1 MRAGYRRW
9 AQDFDAPVPSPAR
22 LWALS
27 SDNEAALLA
36 LYRRGTPAKT
46 RRGWERDLACIAVW
60 KAIAFGS
67 PLLWPEK
74 QRIAQCFVPDHSRDP
89 TEAPGAA
96 PETARPRIAVGLRRC
111 LACPAPATL
120 DRWIAPWRALHRMRN
135 LASPFGTPLL
145 QQARVT
151 GRKATAR
158 PRSPKSRPPVARKV
172 PESLP
177 GSCDDGL
184 RGRCHC
190 AFLMLGFAPGGRRR
204 SELTGLQRD
213 DIGTDDFAARG
224 MIWLRPRETRATGTA
239 HAPCL
244 PLQADAAS
252 AVIGWI
258 ESARIDSG
266 PLFRPILKTDRA
278 LPRPLHPDAVRVILR
293 HRLQRAGLP
302 PDYVTPRGPRA
313 GFRAQAAL
321 EGTPRRQPRSCRCT
335 ARPCGRSA
343 FAPMPAS

>member
-1 MRAGYRRW
+1 
-9 AQDFDAPVPSPAR
+9 
-22 LWALS
+22 
-27 SDNEAALLA
+27 
-36 LYRRGTPAKT
+36 
-46 RRGWERDLACIAVW
+46 
-60 KAIAFGS
+60 
-67 PLLWPEK
+67 
-74 QRIAQCFVPDHSRDP
+74 
-89 TEAPGAA
+89 
-96 PETARPRIAVGLRRC
+96 
-111 LACPAPATL
+111 
-120 DRWIAPWRALHRMRN
+120 MRN
-135 LASPFGTPLL
+135 RASPFGTPLL
-145 QQARVT
+145 QQARAR

-158 PRSPKSRPPVARKV
+158 PRSPKSRPPVTRKV

-184 RGRCHC
+184 RGRRHC

-224 MIWLRPRETRATGTA
+224 MIWLRLLETRTSGTA
-239 HAPCL
+239 DALRL
-244 PLQADAAS
+244 PLQAGAAG
-252 AVIGWI
+252 AVIGWT
-258 ESARIDSG
+258 EAARIDQG

-313 GFRAQAAL
+313 GFLAQAAL
-321 EGTPRRQPRSCRCT
+321 EGAPRRQPGSCRCT
-335 ARPCGRSA
+335 ARPCRRSA